1 MNAEPAFVT
10 GCGLHR
16 SFDNGQG
23 RIDALAD
30 VSLTLARGEMV
41 AVEGPSGAGKSTL
54 LQLLALLARP
64 DQGTLHLDGM
74 PVHDLPEA
82 ERTRLRLQ
90 RIGIVTQRIDL
101 IPELDALDNVSVPQI
116 LARNSRNAARAAA
129 TELLSEFGLGRR
141 LHHYPADLSGGEQ
154 QRVAMA
160 RALVNGPALVVA
172 DEPTGSLDTNTGDH
186 VLGLLH
192 TVARHDVTVIVATHD
207 PRASAHADRTIRLVD
222 GRVVAGTLR

>member
-1 MNAEPAFVT
+1 MNAQAAFVT

-16 SFDNGQG
+16 SVDSGQG

-41 AVEGPSGAGKSTL
+41 AIEGPSGAGKSTL

-101 IPELDALDNVSVPQI
+101 IPELDARDNVAVPQI
-116 LARNSRNAARAAA
+116 LARNSRNTAHAAA
-129 TELLSEFGLGRR
+129 TELLSEFGLGHR

-154 QRVAMA
+154 QRVAIA

-172 DEPTGSLDTNTGDH
+172 DEPTGSLDTNTGDR
-186 VLGLLH
+186 VLGLLQ
-192 TVARHDVTVIVATHD
+192 TVARQGVAVIVATHD

-222 GRVVAGTLR
+222 GKVVAGTLR